1 MATPRRLR
9 ASGTGR
15 AGPRAPREGAGT
27 RASNHYPPAGDQQ
40 PARVGYI
47 HLSETRPPDLPEA
60 RIPRAGLTADR
71 LVAAAADLADE
82 AGYENVTLSA
92 LARRFNVKDASLYAH
107 VRGLRDLRTRMA
119 LLAGGEM
126 IDAIAAAVDGRT
138 GKEALAAFAGA
149 YRGYAL
155 AHPGRYAAT
164 QIRLDEALVTD
175 SPALRRTAEVTYG
188 LLRAYGLE
196 EPDLT
201 DAVRLLRSSF
211 HGYCALESS
220 GAFGAPR
227 DLEASWDR
235 MIDALHLTLLNWP
248 RRQPG

>member
-1 MATPRRLR
+1 VPPTRRLR
-9 ASGTGR
+9 AVRGPVARVPAPLRR
-15 AGPRAPREGAGT
+15 ARGPRQQPLPTGGRPAT
-27 RASNHYPPAGDQQ
+27 PPASATFTCPKP
-40 PARVGYI
+40 PAR
-47 HLSETRPPDLPEA
+47 PPEA
-60 RIPRAGLTADR
+60 HIPRAGLTADL

-92 LARRFNVKDASLYAH
+92 LARRFNVKDASLYTH

-126 IDAIAAAVDGRT
+126 TDRIAEAVDGRT
-138 GKEALAAFAGA
+138 GKDALAAFAGA

-164 QIRLDEALVTD
+164 QIRLDEATATD
-175 SPALRRTAEVTYG
+175 SPEMRRTAEVIYG

-235 MIDALHLTLLNWP
+235 MIDALHLTLRNWP
-248 RRQPG
+248 RRDAG